1 MSASALPSYL
11 LGRLAWEP
19 QCDPFSVSVFGRLF
33 EVGDSRRQTR
43 GSARVLSLRGSKSA
57 VLWGGHSCLLTTNI
71 EGLSPFYD
79 WKRHQ
84 SFFVFG
90 KHLLIRNQQQ
100 EETFFLFIS
109 ARGQVIRLFADQ
121 GWAKRV
127 LLVRCLLWADVLRL
141 HTWSYFVLPACPMLV
156 GEAGSPQSRAVWGG
170 AGSLQTSIRAAP

>member
-1 MSASALPSYL
+1 MHQPFLPISLAAWPGSLNVTPYL
-11 LGRLAWEP
+11 CLYSED
-19 QCDPFSVSVFGRLF
+19 C
-33 EVGDSRRQTR
+33 GDSRRQTR

-100 EETFFLFIS
+100 EETFFRFIS

-141 HTWSYFVLPACPMLV
+141 HTWSYFVPPACPMLV
-156 GEAGSPQSRAVWGG
+156 GEAGS
-170 AGSLQTSIRAAP
+170 LQTSIRAAP